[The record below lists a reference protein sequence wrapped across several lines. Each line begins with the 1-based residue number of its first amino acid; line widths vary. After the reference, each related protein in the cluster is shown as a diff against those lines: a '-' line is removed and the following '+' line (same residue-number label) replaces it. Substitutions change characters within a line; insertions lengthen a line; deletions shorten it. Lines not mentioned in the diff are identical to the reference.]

1 MTTEIRV
8 PALGE
13 AITEATVTTWFKRLG
28 DAVAVDEPILE
39 LETDKVTLEVNA
51 PTAGTLTEI
60 AADVGIDVQV
70 GALLGVVSSGDTA
83 LAASTVLAKE
93 NIPVT
98 DFESTAEFNILK
110 DIANQLSVGYF
121 YKFES
126 GDTSTA
132 NQAESVWVRFFQSKW
147 QRPRFAVKGAEY

>member
-1 MTTEIRV
+1 MAYFQFSKVKEVLGATGTQDDKKIQHYGEMAD
-8 PALGE
+8 AL
-13 AITEATVTTWFKRLG
+13 INSYL
-28 DAVAVDEPILE
+28 VDVR
-39 LETDKVTLEVNA
+39 DKKGSTIFLQL
-51 PTAGTLTEI
+51 P
-60 AADVGIDVQV
+60 
-70 GALLGVVSSGDTA
+70 VSA
-83 LAASTVLAKE
+83 
-93 NIPVT
+93 T
-98 DFESTAEFNILK
+98 DFASTAEFNILK